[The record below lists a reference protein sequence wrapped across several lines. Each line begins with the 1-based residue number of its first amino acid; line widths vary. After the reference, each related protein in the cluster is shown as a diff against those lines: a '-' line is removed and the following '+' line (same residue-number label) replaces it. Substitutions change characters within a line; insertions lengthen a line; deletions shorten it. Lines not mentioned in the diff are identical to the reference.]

1 MAQVTSSG
9 LTRAAGRR
17 FALTLAGAF
26 AVLAGVAYWRGRERI
41 AAAGWILSA
50 VLLLAAL
57 TIPDRLGPVE
67 RAWTR
72 LGAAMSRITSPV
84 FLGIIYFVVFTPA
97 GFIRR
102 TFGKNPIKHE
112 PDAGSYWKVR
122 SETPSDIRRRGMERQ
137 F

>member
-1 MAQVTSSG
+1 MAQVAAAR

-26 AVLAGVAYWRGRERI
+26 AVLAGVAYWRGRNKI
-41 AAAGWILSA
+41 AAVGWILSA
-50 VLLLAAL
+50 ALLLAAL

-67 RAWTR
+67 RGWSR

-102 TFGKNPIKHE
+102 TFGKNPIRHE
-112 PDAGSYWKVR
+112 RSADSYWKVR
-122 SETPSDIRRRGMERQ
+122 DDSPSEARRRGMERQ